1 MTYPTLRETP
11 ATPRGK
17 AAVDAISVWWAAH
30 KARLLLLACV
40 VLGLLAALKLGDEF
54 RRLLFEPSHNGA
66 IDTRNF
72 HLLVRGWFDGRP
84 LYEELTAA
92 VHPPATY
99 VLLWPLLG
107 WLELTPARW
116 LWALTSLV
124 ALGALVYLIVRESG
138 ADTRLE
144 YTFVALLALSM
155 NATGVT
161 VGNGQTILHILPALL
176 FGLLWL
182 NRNPG
187 RSPVWLLAVGLLLF
201 TLAKP
206 NISAPFL
213 WIALFAGGGLLTS
226 LLIVLGYG
234 ALTIFA
240 LPFQQSAPAV
250 LAQAWTARA
259 TAAAG
264 RGGYANLHR
273 WLAYLDLHQWMVW
286 ASLLVFVALGLSIYR
301 YRKGDLWILLG
312 VTAIVARLWAY
323 HLIYDDVLILLPTVA
338 LFRISKREGSSEG
351 AGIVPGLLLAASVL
365 AMLAPARLEHF
376 PWPWSLTFTGGH
388 TLIWLAVLGFLLHQ
402 ARRDKKAE
410 VG

>member
-1 MTYPTLRETP
+1 MTYPTLMETP
-11 ATPRGK
+11 ATPRSK
-17 AAVDAISVWWAAH
+17 ATVDAISVWWAAH
-30 KARLLLLACV
+30 KTRLLLLACV
-40 VLGLLAALKLGDEF
+40 VMGVLAALKLGDEF
-54 RRLLFEPSHNGA
+54 RRLLFEPSHDGA

-72 HLLVRGWFDGRP
+72 HLLVRGWFEGRP

-124 ALGALVYLIVRESG
+124 ALGALVYLVVRESG

-144 YTFVALLALSM
+144 YLFVALLVLSM

-161 VGNGQTILHILPALL
+161 IGNGQTSLHILPALL
-176 FGLLWL
+176 FGLLLL
-182 NRNPG
+182 NRNSG
-187 RSPVWLLAVGLLLF
+187 RRRVSLLAIGLLLF

-213 WIALFAGGGLLTS
+213 WIALFSGGGLLTS
-226 LLIVLGYG
+226 LLIALGYG
-234 ALTIFA
+234 ALTILA
-240 LPFQQSAPAV
+240 LPFQESAPAV
-250 LAQAWTARA
+250 LAQGWAARA

-264 RGGYANLHR
+264 RGGYANLQR
-273 WLAYLDLHQWMVW
+273 WLAYAELHQWMLW
-286 ASLLVFVALGLSIYR
+286 ASLLAFVALGLWIYR

-323 HLIYDDVLILLPTVA
+323 HLVYDDVLVVLPMVA
-338 LFRISKREGSSEG
+338 LFRITKREGSSEYTG
-351 AGIVPGLLLAASVL
+351 IAAGVLLAATAL

-376 PWPWSLTFTGGH
+376 PWPWSLSFTGGH
-388 TLIWLAVLGFLLHQ
+388 TLMWLAVLGFLLHQ
-402 ARRDKKAE
+402 AWRDKKAE